1 MTEIGTNIDKVAR
14 SYQQA
19 FSQLKEGKGNLI
31 SKAEKLRTLGIK
43 AKKSFLQVYNLA
55 QKRILKMNWKI
66 RKCNETFI

>member
-1 MTEIGTNIDKVAR
+1 MTEIGTNIDKAAR

-43 AKKSFLQVYNLA
+43 AKKELPSGLQSYSEEDTE
-55 QKRILKMNWKI
+55 
-66 RKCNETFI
+66 NELEN

>member
-43 AKKSFLQVYNLA
+43 AKKELPSGLQS
-55 QKRILKMNWKI
+55 
-66 RKCNETFI
+66 CSEEDTENELEN